1 MTAGYRAIAALA
13 FLAALAA
20 GIGFWH
26 HRTYEAGR
34 QSAFAEVAL
43 ATAKIEAERKGRAAA
58 ARTAHDQ
65 ELLALRAYRDAH
77 PERPVR
83 LCRGPESVPAAGA
96 DQRSAG
102 APAGDV
108 LPVPAGDYRS
118 RAGGAGED
126 IGGLLELLAARGDQV
141 SADLRK
147 RQAIQP

>member
-58 ARTAHDQ
+58 AETARDQ
-65 ELLALRAYRDAH
+65 ELTALRAYRDAH

-83 LCRGPESVPAAGA
+83 LCLGSARVPATPA
-96 DQRSAG
+96 DQRQPG

-108 LPVPAGDYRS
+108 LPLPAGDHRS
-118 RAGGAGED
+118 GPRGEGPD